1 MPMVIEPNVDF
12 IQLAEKYAGKWV
24 ALHPATGEVLAVGAS
39 AKDVLEATASNAGED
54 PIITKVEESYGT
66 FIT

>member
-1 MPMVIEPNVDF
+1 MPVVEEPKVDF

-39 AKDVLEATASNAGED
+39 AKDVLEVAVSGTMEE
-54 PIITKVEESYGT
+54 PIITKVEEYYGT